1 MTESKKRADDQE
13 LTREVILAAFEKLF
27 SGAKKGVRRFSHS
40 GVRHVAL
47 PGGAELIEQNP
58 QKSSEWA
65 RLAREGHR
73 VAWAM
78 RDGEY
83 LARVVDGEVEML
95 GRD

>member
-1 MTESKKRADDQE
+1 M
-13 LTREVILAAFEKLF
+13 F
-27 SGAKKGVRRFSHS
+27 SGAKKGVRRFPHS

-58 QKSSEWA
+58 QKSSDWA
-65 RLAREGHR
+65 KLARDGHK

-95 GRD
+95 GRDD

>member
-1 MTESKKRADDQE
+1 MSESKSESADE
-13 LTREVILAAFEKLF
+13 GLTPETILAAFEKLF
-27 SGAKKGVRRFSHS
+27 SGARKGVRRFAHS

-47 PGGAELIEQNP
+47 PGGAELVEQNP

-65 RLAREGHR
+65 KLARDGHS

-83 LARVVDGEVEML
+83 LARVVDGKVELL

>member
-1 MTESKKRADDQE
+1 MSKSKNESDDGG
-13 LTREVILAAFEKLF
+13 LTREAILAAFEKLF
-27 SGAKKGVRRFSHS
+27 SGAKKGVRRFPHS

-47 PGGAELIEQNP
+47 PGGAELVEQNP

-65 RLAREGHR
+65 KLAREGHK
-73 VAWAM
+73 VAWVM

-95 GRD
+95 RRD